1 MKEFSLEQFE
11 IKYPKVSEQDG
22 WLDLHLKRGTKEIN
36 DEEFKNEL
44 LKFGIESSDIDD
56 YINFLIDFNNNVEDV
71 LEDLN
76 MDEMLEIIMTYENY
90 SDREDSIISLLEN
103 GRLDEASTILQN
115 ELKMTDEHIQIVIS
129 SLQQRN
135 KYK

>member
-56 YINFLIDFNNNVEDV
+56 YLNFLIDFNNNVEDV
-71 LEDLN
+71 LEDLK

-135 KYK
+135 K

>member
-71 LEDLN
+71 LEDLK